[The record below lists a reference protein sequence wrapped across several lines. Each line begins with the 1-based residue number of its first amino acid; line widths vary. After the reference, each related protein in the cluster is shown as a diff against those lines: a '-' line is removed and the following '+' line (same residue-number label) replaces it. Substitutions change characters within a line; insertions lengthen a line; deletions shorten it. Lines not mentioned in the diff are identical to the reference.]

1 MQPIYC
7 LYTGTV
13 QSAQRVGYRLD
24 NPRFDSWQGQEILL
38 SKMSRS
44 ALGRTQPSIQWVPC
58 HLHLVPAF
66 KSIVLC
72 VVPRYA
78 FMTCT
83 GTELSFLSELRRWLR
98 HCATDSCNMA
108 SSLQLF
114 ATFKTCIC
122 HTSVF
127 HIYWVYIHKHKQLAF
142 LYISWIQ
149 NSE

>member
-44 ALGRTQPSIQWVPC
+44 ALGHTQPSIQWVPC
-58 HLHLVPAF
+58 HLHQVPAF
-66 KSIVLC
+66 KSVVLC

-83 GTELSFLSELRRWLR
+83 GTEISFLSESRRWLR
-98 HCATDSCNMA
+98 HCATSPKA
-108 SSLQLF
+108 TSLIPNVITGIIHWHNLSGWTVALGLTQPL
-114 ATFKTCIC
+114 TEVSIRN
-122 HTSVF
+122 
-127 HIYWVYIHKHKQLAF
+127 IYWRGV
-142 LYISWIQ
+142 
-149 NSE
+149 